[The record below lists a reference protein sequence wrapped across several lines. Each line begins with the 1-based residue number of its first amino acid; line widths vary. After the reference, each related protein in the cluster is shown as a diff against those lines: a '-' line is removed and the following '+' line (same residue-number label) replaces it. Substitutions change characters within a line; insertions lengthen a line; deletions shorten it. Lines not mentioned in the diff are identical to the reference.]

1 MFMCVR
7 VFILLSILIWCNG
20 CSSTK
25 EQNTQTQNQ
34 QEDISDVRIILQRT
48 PCFGTCPVYTVTV
61 SGTGDVQFIGTQY
74 VNKEGEL
81 RKQIPVDSVR
91 VLVNL
96 FRKAEFFTMK
106 DVYENRAMSDAP
118 TAIITYA
125 TKDRKKTVNHYLGD
139 MTAPEVLRTLESR
152 IDGIAAIR
160 EWIETQQD

>member
-1 MFMCVR
+1 MSIR
-7 VFILLSILIWCNG
+7 VFILLSIIVLCSA

-25 EQNTQTQNQ
+25 EQNTQIL
-34 QEDISDVRIILQRT
+34 QEDISDVRITLQRT

-81 RKQIPVDSVR
+81 RKQIPIDSVR

-96 FRKAEFFTMK
+96 FRNAEFFSMR

-118 TAIITYA
+118 TAIVTYA

-139 MTAPEVLRTLESR
+139 MSAPEVLKTLETR
-152 IDGIAAIR
+152 IDKIAAIR
-160 EWIETQQD
+160 EWIESRQE